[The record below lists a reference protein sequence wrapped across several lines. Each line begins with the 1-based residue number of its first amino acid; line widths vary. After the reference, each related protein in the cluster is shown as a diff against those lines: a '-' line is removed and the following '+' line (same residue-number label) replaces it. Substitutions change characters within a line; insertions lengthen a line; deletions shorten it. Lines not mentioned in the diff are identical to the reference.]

1 MKIETELDYDEDNFV
16 GLIRH
21 LNRVKKASREYL
33 KDEVLISRRLLKKY
47 PNLFIEIYSI
57 LKYKSDFD
65 VYEDVGTTKY
75 RIITMR

>member
-1 MKIETELDYDEDNFV
+1 MKIETELDYDYNNFIE
-16 GLIRH
+16 LIRH

-33 KDEVLISRRLLKKY
+33 KDEVLISRKLLKKY

-65 VYEDVGTTKY
+65 VYEDVGTIKY
-75 RIITMR
+75 RIIAMR